1 MFVQRQESL
10 QIQKEIFFSIFSSAA
25 RSESKQTLNPH
36 GSPLIL
42 LAGRLP
48 TVKTS
53 ELQSNHPCW
62 EGAWPTSHQHT
73 APRGLLL
80 QPWPGHQ
87 TKTVLKHLTLTG
99 TGKVI
104 FVYLYFKVKLFF
116 FPRLK
121 SCRSKHQSP
130 SHRVGIPWD
139 SHSCSSPQSLHQ
151 PGCKH
156 SSTDPEAST
165 ELPILHPGVFNT
177 HWDQSWLHTA
187 DYSFCRNYRTLQRA
201 GEQWGPLELL
211 KSSQPSEGKAQSPAV
226 YYSFPELLMLLISFT
241 DLLDSSLWAAE
252 RLLLKAASSVAKV

>member
-130 SHRVGIPWD
+130 SHRAATAAPVLKA
-139 SHSCSSPQSLHQ
+139 CTSPA
-151 PGCKH
+151 
-156 SSTDPEAST
+156 AST
-165 ELPILHPGVFNT
+165 AQQILKHQLNCQFYTPVFLTHTGTNPGST
-177 HWDQSWLHTA
+177 QQTTA
-187 DYSFCRNYRTLQRA
+187 SA
-201 GEQWGPLELL
+201 GTIEPCNGLGN
-211 KSSQPSEGKAQSPAV
+211 SG
-226 YYSFPELLMLLISFT
+226 
-241 DLLDSSLWAAE
+241 DL
-252 RLLLKAASSVAKV
+252 